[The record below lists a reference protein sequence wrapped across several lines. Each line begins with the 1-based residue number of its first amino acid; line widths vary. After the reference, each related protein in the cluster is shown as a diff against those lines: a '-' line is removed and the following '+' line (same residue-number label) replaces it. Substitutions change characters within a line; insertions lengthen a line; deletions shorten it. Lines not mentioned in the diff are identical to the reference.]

1 MGEKEKLD
9 LEILQLVD
17 DYNSICSKHRL
28 QHRLMYNAMCNKLVL
43 ANREQLSY
51 GSYQCELL
59 SGEEKVKSYVTAAI
73 RTLCFEY
80 GE

>member
-9 LEILQLVD
+9 LEILHLVD
-17 DYNSICSKHRL
+17 DYNSMCSKHRL
-28 QHRLMYNAMCNKLVL
+28 QHRLMYNSICKKLFL

-59 SGEEKVKSYVTAAI
+59 VGPDKVKDYVTAAI

-80 GE
+80 GD